1 MRRILFAVA
10 ALLASAPAQT
20 VNPER
25 LKADVAF
32 LASDPLAGRRALETG
47 ADVAAQFI
55 VAEFR
60 KAGLRPAAGE
70 SFLQPLELLEYLMDP
85 EATRLI
91 VRTSA
96 GERMLVYGRDFSG
109 SFPHAVRLKAPV
121 MFAGYGITAPEYGYD
136 DYAGL
141 DVRGKVVLIF
151 EYEPRAHDPASPFN
165 GTGNTIHASPRRKLL
180 NAQEHGAAA
189 VLVIPA
195 PNRKRPF
202 RPGRGGRVQAL
213 AESEARI
220 PMFTLSEEAAA
231 ALLAASGRKPAELQ
245 AALDANLK
253 PVRVPLAAEVELIA
267 ASTELRRGRTFNVAG
282 LIEGRAP
289 ALRRE
294 TVIFSAHYDHLGTRD
309 GKVLPG
315 ADDNASGVAGLL
327 ELARMFA
334 AAGAPR
340 RSLLFLAF
348 GAEEAGL
355 LGSYYYVAHPLRP
368 LATTRAVINLDM
380 IGRDER
386 PSEQTE
392 GLVEIAPDTS
402 NELNLVGIHASPEL
416 FALIERENQAV
427 GLQLNPKWDRDG
439 VLNVLWRCDH
449 FPFLLRGVPAVWLFN
464 GFTPDYHTPDD
475 TPEKIN
481 YAKMEKIVRLA
492 WRAGRAL
499 AEQDGW
505 PRFGSSSR

>member
-1 MRRILFAVA
+1 MRRILLAFAVF
-10 ALLASAPAQT
+10 LAPAWAQT
-20 VNPER
+20 VNLER
-25 LKADVAF
+25 LKADVVF

-47 ADVAAQFI
+47 SDVAAHFI
-55 VAEFR
+55 AAEFR
-60 KAGLRPAAGE
+60 KAGLRPAAGD
-70 SFLQPLELLEYLMDP
+70 SYLQPFELIEYRMDP

-91 VRTSA
+91 LRTGA
-96 GERMLVYGRDFSG
+96 GERVLVYGRDFSG
-109 SFPHAVRLKAPV
+109 SFPQPVAVRAPV
-121 MFAGYGITAPEYGYD
+121 VFAGYGITAPEYGYD

-141 DVRGKVVLIF
+141 DVRGKVVLVF
-151 EYEPRAHDPASPFN
+151 EYEPRAHDPGSPFN

-189 VLVIPA
+189 VLLIPA

-202 RPGRGGRVQAL
+202 QPGRGGRVQAL
-213 AESEARI
+213 AASEIRI
-220 PMFTLSEEAAA
+220 PLFTLSAEAAE
-231 ALLAASGRKPAELQ
+231 ALVATAGRKPAELQ
-245 AALDANLK
+245 KALDESMK
-253 PVRVPLAAEVELIA
+253 PLRLPLSVEVELA
-267 ASTELRRGRTFNVAG
+267 AAPADVRRGRTFNVAG
-282 LIEGRAP
+282 VIEGRDAG
-289 ALRRE
+289 LRYE
-294 TVIFSAHYDHLGTRD
+294 TVIFCAHYDHLGRRH
-309 GKVLPG
+309 GEVLPG

-334 AAGAPR
+334 ADTAPR

-392 GLVEIAPDTS
+392 GLVEIAADTS

-416 FALIERENQAV
+416 FAFIERENEAV
-427 GLQLNPKWDRDG
+427 SLRLNPKWDRDG

-464 GFTPDYHTPDD
+464 GFTPDYHTPED

-492 WRAGRAL
+492 WRVGRAL

-505 PRFGSSSR
+505 PRFDPSAR